1 MSTENAVVISS
12 SCHRYLKVG
21 QNRGVSPRL
30 LSPADAAALLR
41 PTDTL
46 GLGLGPANPHTFLNA
61 LSVRNDWEDLQIGG
75 ALVLGLFGLFT
86 NPHVHYR
93 AGFFGPAERYLRSVG
108 ADVQLVPAGFRQF
121 EPVLRQF
128 APRVMAVQCARDADG
143 NFNTS
148 LHVGATFEELLRAG
162 RDPERL
168 LIVEVNP
175 HLPVTTAL
183 EGYTTTI
190 PAELV
195 DVVIEGDQPVFELP
209 EETATEVDEKIAD
222 IAAGFIHPH
231 ATLQTGI
238 GAIPTMVARHL
249 AQREGGEYGIH
260 SEMFT
265 TGLWMLH
272 QAGKVTN
279 SHKSI
284 FPGVS
289 VTTFALG
296 SSAMYEWMNNN
307 PAVAFAPVDIVNDPT
322 LIGRNRH
329 FVSINGAI
337 SVDLYGQIV
346 ADSVAGRQ
354 ISGVGGHE
362 DFVAGAELDT
372 QNVSLICLPATI
384 EVNGVRQSR
393 ITAQLPLGSIV
404 STPRH
409 HTAVIVTEFGAADLR
424 GRTVSERA
432 HLLAEIAHP
441 QFCDELHL
449 AAENL
454 AH

>member
-1 MSTENAVVISS
+1 M
-12 SCHRYLKVG
+12 
-21 QNRGVSPRL
+21 
-30 LSPADAAALLR
+30 
-41 PTDTL
+41 
-46 GLGLGPANPHTFLNA
+46 
-61 LSVRNDWEDLQIGG
+61 
-75 ALVLGLFGLFT
+75 
-86 NPHVHYR
+86 
-93 AGFFGPAERYLRSVG
+93 
-108 ADVQLVPAGFRQF
+108 
-121 EPVLRQF
+121 
-128 APRVMAVQCARDADG
+128 
-143 NFNTS
+143 
-148 LHVGATFEELLRAG
+148 
-162 RDPERL
+162 
-168 LIVEVNP
+168 
-175 HLPVTTAL
+175 
-183 EGYTTTI
+183 
-190 PAELV
+190 
-195 DVVIEGDQPVFELP
+195 
-209 EETATEVDEKIAD
+209 EVDEKIAE

-238 GAIPTMVARHL
+238 GAIPTMVAHYL

-265 TGLWMLH
+265 SGLWTLH

-296 SSAMYEWMNNN
+296 SEAMYEWMNNN
-307 PAVAFAPVDIVNDPT
+307 PDVAFAPVELVNDPT
-322 LIGRNRH
+322 IIGHNRH

-372 QNVSLICLPATI
+372 QNVSLICLHATI
-384 EVNGVRQSR
+384 EVKGVVQSR
-393 ITAQLPLGSIV
+393 ITAQLPLGSVV

-409 HTAVIVTEFGAADLR
+409 HTAVVVTEFGAADLR

-432 HLLAEIAHP
+432 HLLADVAHP
-441 QFCDELHL
+441 QFRDELHL
-449 AAENL
+449 AAESL

>member
-12 SCHRYLKVG
+12 SCHSGRKVG
-21 QNRGVSPRL
+21 QNRGVSPRH
-30 LSPADAAALLR
+30 LSPTEAASLLH
-41 PTDTL
+41 PTDSL

-61 LSVRNDWEDLQIGG
+61 LSERSDWEDLQVGG
-75 ALVLGLFGLFT
+75 ALILGLFGLFT
-86 NPHVHYR
+86 HPHVHYR

-128 APRVMAVQCARDADG
+128 APRVMAVQCARDRDG

-195 DVVIEGDQPVFELP
+195 DVVIDGDQPVFELP
-209 EETATEVDEKIAD
+209 DEPASDIDRKIAE
-222 IAAGFIHPH
+222 IAATFIHPH

-238 GAIPTMVARHL
+238 GAIPTMVAQYL
-249 AQREGGEYGIH
+249 AQRDGGEYGIH

-265 TGLWMLH
+265 SGLWMLH

-307 PAVAFAPVDIVNDPT
+307 PAVAFAPVEIVNDPT

-372 QNVSLICLPATI
+372 QNVSLICLHATI
-384 EVNGVRQSR
+384 EVDGVLQSR

-441 QFCDELHL
+441 EFRDELHR